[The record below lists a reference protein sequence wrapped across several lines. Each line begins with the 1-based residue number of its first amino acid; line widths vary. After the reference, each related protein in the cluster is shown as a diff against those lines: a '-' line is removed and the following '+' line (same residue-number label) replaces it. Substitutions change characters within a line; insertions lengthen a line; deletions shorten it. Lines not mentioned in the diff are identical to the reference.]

1 MNTNKEQPQSE
12 RDKDAGLLGVMKVVV
27 AVMYVSAAYIY
38 LSATESAE
46 RVQMTHDVRTSAAG
60 K

>member
-38 LSATESAE
+38 LSATDSAE
-46 RVQMTHDVRTSAAG
+46 RAQMIHDVRASVAV